1 MPKIFTTTVFPLVQ
15 SESQSK
21 GRKVLPLVIKYEATY
36 IVDPNLAEEVH
47 NGLLD
52 RISGTITDNGGN
64 VIDVKNMGRR
74 RLTHEVKG
82 KIEGIY
88 ICMRFDSS
96 PAAGAELSR
105 QLKLADEVLRG
116 LIIKLN

>member
-1 MPKIFTTTVFPLVQ
+1 M
-15 SESQSK
+15 
-21 GRKVLPLVIKYEATY
+21 IKYEATY

-47 NGLLD
+47 NGLLE
-52 RISGTITDNGGN
+52 RLAGTISENGGN
-64 VIDVKNMGRR
+64 VIDHKNMGRR
-74 RLTHEVKG
+74 RLTHEIKG

-96 PAAGAELSR
+96 PEAEAELNR

-116 LIIKLN
+116 LIIRLN